1 MASIVVIGGNGFI
14 GSHLVDRLA
23 AHGHRVRVFDRH
35 PAVHVGPSAQEV
47 DTFYG
52 DFLERDTVARAV
64 EGQEHVVHALS
75 TTTPASAASDPQMD
89 LRTNVAGTVQLL
101 EACVE
106 AGVSRVTFLSS
117 GGAVYGEMS
126 GQPHHE
132 EDPVAPFS
140 PYGIGKL
147 TIERYLDFF
156 TRSHGL
162 PSVTLRISNP
172 FGPRHSPRSAQGII
186 PIAMR
191 SVRDGR
197 PCIQLGDGG
206 MVRDYLYV
214 LDAVDTIART
224 IEGQPQHG
232 VYNIG
237 SGTGRSVKDVLEQ
250 ISRVSGITPVIERR
264 PTPPS
269 FVKSSV
275 LNVSRFEAEFGR
287 IATTPFVIALEQT
300 WDTIRAEPSPPV
312 Q

>member
-14 GSHLVDRLA
+14 GSHLVDRLV
-23 AHGHRVRVFDRH
+23 AHGHQVRVFDRH
-35 PAVHVGPSAQEV
+35 PAISARQPAEAV
-47 DTFYG
+47 DTVYG
-52 DFLERDTVARAV
+52 DFLERDTMARAV

-75 TTTPASAASDPQMD
+75 TTTPASAASDPQRD
-89 LRTNVAGTVQLL
+89 VTTNVAGTVQLL
-101 EACVE
+101 ELCVA

-126 GQPHHE
+126 GQSHHE
-132 EDPVAPFS
+132 DDPVAPFS

-147 TIERYLDFF
+147 AIERYLDFF
-156 TRSHGL
+156 SRSHGL
-162 PSVTLRISNP
+162 PSLTLRVSNP

-197 PCIQLGDGG
+197 PCIQFGDGG

-214 LDAVDTIART
+214 IDAVNAIART
-224 IEGQPQHG
+224 IEGEPQHY
-232 VYNIG
+232 VYNVG
-237 SGTGRSVKDVLEQ
+237 SGAGRSVKTVLEE
-250 ISRVSGITPVIERR
+250 ISRVSGITPTIESR
-264 PTPPS
+264 PAPPS

-275 LNVSRFEAEFGR
+275 LDVSRFEAEFGR
-287 IATTPFVIALEQT
+287 IATTPFVLALEET
-300 WDTIRAEPSPPV
+300 WDTIRAESPPRV